1 MSDLRNKLINTETLI
16 SFLAELNSN
25 GINPTYI
32 EAKHQLVYENNE
44 SFQLKVRLPLQ
55 TKWLSNQTLFEDEVL
70 PFILLIVESGQAA
83 LAYGEGNHII
93 EHKVIKSYMVRKKQ
107 GKSQIKYL
115 KTKGKSKAGSRVR
128 LANTVHFFE
137 EIQEKINEWLAYFQ
151 LDYIALS
158 CSKSLYT
165 HLFTEDFELDRND
178 ARIVK
183 IPKHIQ
189 EASFENMLAIHRYLL
204 QAEVIYDENDKE
216 RIIAMLLGE

>member
-1 MSDLRNKLINTETLI
+1 
-16 SFLAELNSN
+16 
-25 GINPTYI
+25 
-32 EAKHQLVYENNE
+32 
-44 SFQLKVRLPLQ
+44 
-55 TKWLSNQTLFEDEVL
+55 
-70 PFILLIVESGQAA
+70 
-83 LAYGEGNHII
+83 
-93 EHKVIKSYMVRKKQ
+93 MVRKKQ

-216 RIIAMLLGE
+216 RISAMLLGE